1 MVLRHERVIFVAL
14 MTDTVSMMSNM
25 TRSLPGWLAPVVEQL
40 ELDQPSTVTVDELR
54 AMLESTGIS
63 TSASVVAQRLRE
75 RGWLLA
81 TGVRG
86 VYEFAPA
93 AHAGPVGRGDPFGLV
108 HAVLASHPD
117 SSIVVALGSAAWAH
131 GLADRTPEVLEVA
144 FASSERPSIAVRRAA
159 RPVTFDARL
168 PPEARKGVPVHS
180 LATMLV
186 HMAAKP
192 RDVRGW
198 GSAAE
203 WLGDAVVEAGEE
215 RVMLELEGRPE
226 SVRRRLGYL
235 IHGVHPQ
242 LAERLR
248 GSSSSKVW
256 FGPRGPLRQHDESW
270 GIADTVLPFAP
281 SDLAYDGDSD
291 A

>member
-1 MVLRHERVIFVAL
+1 LASYRVKSDAL
-14 MTDTVSMMSNM
+14 VTDTVTMMTNM
-25 TRSLPGWLAPVVEQL
+25 TRTLPGWLAPVVEQL
-40 ELDQPSTVTVDELR
+40 ELDQLSTVTVGELR
-54 AMLESTGIS
+54 AMLDSFGIS
-63 TSASVVAQRLRE
+63 VPAKVVAQRLRE

-108 HAVLASHPD
+108 HAVLASQPET
-117 SSIVVALGSAAWAH
+117 SIVVALGSAAWAH
-131 GLADRTPEVLEVA
+131 GLADRTPELLEVA
-144 FASSERPSIAVRRAA
+144 FASSERASIAVRRAA
-159 RPVTFDARL
+159 CPVTFDARL
-168 PPEARKGVPVHS
+168 APEVRKGVPVQA

-192 RDVRGW
+192 RDVRAW

-203 WLGDAVVEAGEE
+203 WLGDAAVEAGDE
-215 RVMLELEGRPE
+215 RIMRELEGRPE
-226 SVRRRLGYL
+226 SVQRRLGYL
-235 IHGVHPQ
+235 IQGVHPQ
-242 LAERLR
+242 LARRLR

-256 FGPRGPLRQHDESW
+256 FGPRGPLRHHDEAW

-281 SDLAYDGDSD
+281 SDLVRGGDID

>member
-1 MVLRHERVIFVAL
+1 MALMHERVIFIVL

-25 TRSLPGWLAPVVEQL
+25 TRSLPGWLASVVEQL

-108 HAVLASHPD
+108 HAVLASRPD
-117 SSIVVALGSAAWAH
+117 SSIVIALGSAAWAH

-144 FASSERPSIAVRRAA
+144 FASSERASVAVRRAA
-159 RPVTFDARL
+159 RPMTFDARL
-168 PPEARKGVPVHS
+168 ASEVRKGAPVQA

-192 RDVRGW
+192 RDVRAW

-203 WLGDAVVEAGEE
+203 WLGDAAMEAGDE
-215 RVMLELEGRPE
+215 RIMLELEGRAE

-235 IHGVHPQ
+235 IQGVHPQ
-242 LAERLR
+242 LARQLR
-248 GSSSSKVW
+248 GTSSSKVW
-256 FGPRGPLRQHDESW
+256 FGPRGPLRQHDEAW

-281 SDLAYDGDSD
+281 SGLSRGGEADG
-291 A
+291 

>member
-1 MVLRHERVIFVAL
+1 
-14 MTDTVSMMSNM
+14 MMPNM
-25 TRSLPGWLAPVVEQL
+25 TRTLPGWLAPVVEQL

-54 AMLESTGIS
+54 AMLDSFRIS
-63 TSASVVAQRLRE
+63 VPAKVVAQRLRE

-108 HAVLASHPD
+108 HAVLASQSD

-131 GLADRTPEVLEVA
+131 GLADRTPETLEVA
-144 FASSERPSIAVRRAA
+144 FASSERASVAIRRAA

-168 PPEARKGVPVHS
+168 DPEVRKGVPVQT

-192 RDVRGW
+192 RDVRAW
-198 GSAAE
+198 GSASE
-203 WLGDAVVEAGEE
+203 WLGDVAVEAGDE
-215 RVMLELEGRPE
+215 RIMLELEGRPE
-226 SVRRRLGYL
+226 SVWRRLGYL
-235 IHGVHPQ
+235 IQGVHPT
-242 LAERLR
+242 LAEQLR
-248 GSSSSKVW
+248 GKSSSKVW
-256 FGPRGPLRQHDESW
+256 FGPRGPLRQHDEAW

-281 SDLAYDGDSD
+281 FDLSRGGEADG
-291 A
+291 

>member
-1 MVLRHERVIFVAL
+1 MYSMV
-14 MTDTVSMMSNM
+14 TDTVTMMMNM

-40 ELDQPSTVTVDELR
+40 ELDQPSTVTVEELR
-54 AMLESTGIS
+54 AILDSLEIS
-63 TSASVVAQRLRE
+63 TSANVVAQRLRE
-75 RGWLLA
+75 RGWLLS

-108 HAVLASHPD
+108 HAVLASKSD

-131 GLADRTPEVLEVA
+131 GLADRTPEMLEVA
-144 FASSERPSIAVRRAA
+144 LASTERASLAVRRAA

-168 PPEARKGVPVHS
+168 SPEVRKGVPVQS
-180 LATMLV
+180 IATMLV
-186 HMAAKP
+186 HMATKP
-192 RDVRGW
+192 RDVRAW
-198 GSAAE
+198 GSVVE
-203 WLGDAVVEAGEE
+203 WLGDAVLEAGDEDI
-215 RVMLELEGRPE
+215 MLELEGRPE

-235 IHGVHPQ
+235 IQGVHPQ
-242 LAERLR
+242 LAKHLR
-248 GSSSSKVW
+248 GTNSGKVW
-256 FGPRGPLRQHDESW
+256 FGPRGPLRRHDEAW

-281 SDLAYDGDSD
+281 ADLARGGGGVD